1 MGSWEV
7 SRPSLTTSNET
18 APGLALAL
26 STCPGAPEVRRHA
39 DVLRGRAFAQ
49 GILVNHMSVGFRRA
63 FRERTVAARRREG
76 GDAAMSHFRF
86 VQEWLESWNSRSP
99 DRIMA
104 HYADEAVF
112 QSPSVLALRGLVT
125 DRPLLLLQ
133 PLHPLK
139 GTRTTASLTSRS
151 IA

>member
-1 MGSWEV
+1 
-7 SRPSLTTSNET
+7 
-18 APGLALAL
+18 
-26 STCPGAPEVRRHA
+26 
-39 DVLRGRAFAQ
+39 
-49 GILVNHMSVGFRRA
+49 
-63 FRERTVAARRREG
+63 
-76 GDAAMSHFRF
+76 MSHFRF
-86 VQEWLESWNSRSP
+86 VQEWLEGWNSRNP

-104 HYADEAVF
+104 RYAEDAVF

-125 DRPLLLLQ
+125 DRLLLLLQ

>member
-1 MGSWEV
+1 MNCGVVWATDV
-7 SRPSLTTSNET
+7 NPALGKLQNRPI
-18 APGLALAL
+18 LAHF
-26 STCPGAPEVRRHA
+26 PEPSA
-39 DVLRGRAFAQ
+39 SSDLRIFLPSFAQ

-86 VQEWLESWNSRSP
+86 VQEWLESCNSRSP

-125 DRPLLLLQ
+125 DRLLLLLQ

>member
-1 MGSWEV
+1 
-7 SRPSLTTSNET
+7 
-18 APGLALAL
+18 
-26 STCPGAPEVRRHA
+26 
-39 DVLRGRAFAQ
+39 
-49 GILVNHMSVGFRRA
+49 MSVGFRRA

-76 GDAAMSHFRF
+76 GDAAMSQFRF

-112 QSPSVLALRGLVT
+112 QSPSVLAFRGLVT
-125 DRPLLLLQ
+125 DRLLLLLQ

-139 GTRTTASLTSRS
+139 GTRTTASLTSHS